1 MLTDHIASGPPNAV
15 QRINQQA
22 IANLRSKKAPQTDFD
37 LFLIVIH
44 LVLKLSTKSSGSA
57 KKLVELT
64 KKLSNGKRFLR
75 CHLELMYQYLKVKCG
90 ALAIKGQTEKAL
102 LKV

>member
-1 MLTDHIASGPPNAV
+1 MLTDHIVSGPPNAV

-44 LVLKLSTKSSGSA
+44 LVLKL
-57 KKLVELT
+57 
-64 KKLSNGKRFLR
+64 
-75 CHLELMYQYLKVKCG
+75 
-90 ALAIKGQTEKAL
+90 
-102 LKV
+102 